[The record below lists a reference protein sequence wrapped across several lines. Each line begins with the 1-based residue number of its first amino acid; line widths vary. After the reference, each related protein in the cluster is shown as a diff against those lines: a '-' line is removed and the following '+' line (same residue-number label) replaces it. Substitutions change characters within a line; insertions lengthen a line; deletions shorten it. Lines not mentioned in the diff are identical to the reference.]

1 MLINIKIIKVAFLDF
16 KAELKDLKKIASLL
30 DPL

>member
-16 KAELKDLKKIASLL
+16 KAELKDKKIASLL